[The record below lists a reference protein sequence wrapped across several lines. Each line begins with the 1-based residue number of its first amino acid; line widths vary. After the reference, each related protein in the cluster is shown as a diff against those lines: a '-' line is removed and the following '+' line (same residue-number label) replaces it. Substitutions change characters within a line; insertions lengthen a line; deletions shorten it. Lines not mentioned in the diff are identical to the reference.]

1 MQLETHVQALQT
13 ELAALAGIGDEQVAV
28 AADRL
33 SQALA
38 PSLRL
43 RLLEL
48 LSEAALEVS
57 SQLRAGHVE
66 IRLAGQEP
74 SLVYV
79 EHEEEAPA
87 PPPEDG
93 LTARI
98 TLRLPD
104 SLKASVEGA
113 AAKEGV
119 SVEHLDRQGPGQG
132 ADERGRI
139 GRPHR
144 QPADRL
150 RPELKGGGMRYQPG
164 LFGHLPEWE
173 ASDHRNDRV
182 DLRPTR
188 IRGTS
193 RRRRG
198 SR

>member
-1 MQLETHVQALQT
+1 MQLETHVQALQE
-13 ELAALAGIGDEQVAV
+13 ELAALASIGDEQVSV

-57 SQLRAGHVE
+57 SQLQTGHVE

-79 EHEEEAPA
+79 EHAELAPA
-87 PPPEDG
+87 PPAEDG

-104 SLKASVEGA
+104 SLKTSVEGA

-119 SVEHLDRQGPGQG
+119 SVNTWIVKALARGLST
-132 ADERGRI
+132 AVASSGRI
-139 GRPHR
+139 GS
-144 QPADRL
+144 RL
-150 RPELKGGGMRYQPG
+150 TGYGQ
-164 LFGHLPEWE
+164 
-173 ASDHRNDRV
+173 S
-182 DLRPTR
+182 
-188 IRGTS
+188 
-193 RRRRG
+193 
-198 SR
+198 

>member
-1 MQLETHVQALQT
+1 MQLDTHVQALQA
-13 ELAALAGIGDEQVAV
+13 ELAALAGIGDEQVGA

-43 RLLEL
+43 LLLEL

-57 SQLRAGHVE
+57 SQLEAGHVE

-79 EHEEEAPA
+79 EHEEAAAPA
-87 PPPEDG
+87 AAEDG

-104 SLKASVEGA
+104 SLKSSVERA

-119 SVEHLDRQGPGQG
+119 SVNTWILKALARGLTS
-132 ADERGRI
+132 AVASSGRI
-139 GRPHR
+139 GS
-144 QPADRL
+144 RL
-150 RPELKGGGMRYQPG
+150 SGYGR
-164 LFGHLPEWE
+164 
-173 ASDHRNDRV
+173 S
-182 DLRPTR
+182 
-188 IRGTS
+188 
-193 RRRRG
+193 
-198 SR
+198 